1 MRQVGI
7 KLEDD
12 FYREIKMEVARQ
24 LKTVKQYISEVI
36 EADLKTKK
44 RKRVN
49 TAVQSIVV
57 YSRERKSFAYQL

>member
-12 FYREIKMEVARQ
+12 FYREIKMEAARQ

-36 EADLKTKK
+36 EADLKAKK
-44 RKRVN
+44 EK
-49 TAVQSIVV
+49 
-57 YSRERKSFAYQL
+57 E